1 LTKEKVLWKKEN
13 SAQQIFFVNLVG
25 LGCMGFSHA
34 YGTAVEKSEAIK
46 TIRAAYDIGYDF
58 FDTAE
63 CYLGTFADGTIS
75 NNEEII
81 DAFYFQI
88 FPAKK

>member
-1 LTKEKVLWKKEN
+1 M
-13 SAQQIFFVNLVG
+13 QQRKLGATNFLVNPVG

>member
-1 LTKEKVLWKKEN
+1 MEKRQLGKTN
-13 SAQQIFFVNLVG
+13 IFVNPVG

-34 YGTAVEKSEAIK
+34 YGTAVDKDVAIK
-46 TIRAAYDIGYDF
+46 TIRAAYDEIGYDF

-75 NNEEII
+75 NNEEIVGEALKGFAI
-81 DAFYFQI
+81 
-88 FPAKK
+88 KL